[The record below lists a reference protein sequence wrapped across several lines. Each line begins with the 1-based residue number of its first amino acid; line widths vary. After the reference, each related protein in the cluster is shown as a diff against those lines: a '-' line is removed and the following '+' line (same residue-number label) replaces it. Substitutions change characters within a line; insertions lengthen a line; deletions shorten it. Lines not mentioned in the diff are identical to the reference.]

1 LIESVSCSGALGS
14 VGVFP
19 LKKRERE
26 FGVPLKNGFWEARFP
41 TNERCYDD
49 SSHYERRE
57 ETRMKI

>member
-1 LIESVSCSGALGS
+1 
-14 VGVFP
+14 
-19 LKKRERE
+19 LKKRERERE
-26 FGVPLKNGFWEARFP
+26 FGVPMKNGFWEARFP